1 MELRTVGIIAMV
13 CLLLG
18 IGGILFTQIVP
29 QNVNVLLLALLAI
42 GLFLEN
48 QKDVMRTFYGPILG
62 GVITCIRYF
71 IFATLVVGFGYYV
84 ILLILGTVVITPL
97 FSALLTIGLFS
108 ATIIFNRN
116 NSRVTPGTR
125 TETPHPPPVRV
136 ISDRFLNTCFKIAAL
151 TWGIVCIIFFIL
163 AIFAFGNPDSF
174 KQLSE
179 GIGFLG
185 ISAAGLTV
193 LLYYID
199 RLHSVEEDRSRDARL
214 RHIEELA
221 ESWNNIERFR
231 TLEEEN
237 VRDARIR
244 HIEEMAE
251 RWDNW

>member
-1 MELRTVGIIAMV
+1 MERRTVGIIAMV

-18 IGGILFTQIVP
+18 IGGILFTVIGP

-48 QKDVMRTFYGPILG
+48 QKVIMRTFYGPILG
-62 GVITCIRYF
+62 GMITCIRYF
-71 IFATLVVGFGYYV
+71 IFVTLVVGFGYYV
-84 ILLILGTVVITPL
+84 VLLILGTVVITPL
-97 FSALLTIGLFS
+97 FSALLAIGLFTS
-108 ATIIFNRN
+108 TIVFNPNVPRA
-116 NSRVTPGTR
+116 RP
-125 TETPHPPPVRV
+125 ETQIETSHPPSVGV

-163 AIFAFGNPDSF
+163 AIFAFKNPDSF

-199 RLHSVEEDRSRDARL
+199 RLHSVEEDRIRDARL
-214 RHIEELA
+214 RHIEEIA
-221 ESWNNIERFR
+221 ERWYNSDRLHAVEEDTIRDER
-231 TLEEEN
+231 L
-237 VRDARIR
+237 R

-251 RWDNW
+251 RWDDW